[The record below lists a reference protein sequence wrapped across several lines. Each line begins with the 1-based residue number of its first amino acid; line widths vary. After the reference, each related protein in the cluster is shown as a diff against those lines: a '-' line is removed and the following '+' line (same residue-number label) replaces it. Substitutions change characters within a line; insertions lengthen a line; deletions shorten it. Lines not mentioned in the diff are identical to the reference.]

1 MLQIG
6 VFSFLVKSSRLIIT
20 SSNNTKNL
28 HQIRREIRMALNQRN
43 LQVQVLKQMVTNLLT
58 KMLRVLENCENMT
71 PDTNEFLDSMAEVR
85 EAQRAINGQ
94 AIQMEENGIE
104 TRALVLLLFK
114 LAQFAE
120 AVFGTA
126 RDQWDHQSVDLVFYL
141 LEKILNDPFGPGVVG
156 FDGVPRMM
164 ELHEEIKIYYG
175 RILDHESL
183 RELHE
188 VANGQLQLLEN
199 WPFTRVEIYRRFM
212 AEVGEM
218 LKAMLRKFLDVETL
232 LNDQH
237 N

>member
-1 MLQIG
+1 MIKFSRERNNRKRQIRHLLT
-6 VFSFLVKSSRLIIT
+6 FET
-20 SSNNTKNL
+20 SSKAVA
-28 HQIRREIRMALNQRN
+28 HQIRREIRMAN
-43 LQVQVLKQMVTNLLT
+43 LQIQVLKQMVTNLVT
-58 KMLRVLENCENMT
+58 KMLRVLENRENMT
-71 PDTNEFLDSMAEVR
+71 PNTNEFMDSMAEVR

-94 AIQMEENGIE
+94 VIQMEENGIE
-104 TRALVLLLFK
+104 TGALVFLLLK
-114 LAQFAE
+114 LNQFAE

-126 RDQWDHQSVDLVFYL
+126 RDRWDHQSVDLVFYL

-199 WPFTRVEIYRRFM
+199 WPFTGVEIYTRFM

-218 LKAMLRKFLDVETL
+218 LKVSLRKFLDVETL